1 MLGGNVRWLGHHD
14 AFKGTSKKKKKKA
27 ALSCTIIK
35 KWLMILKIKNVDFK
49 TALIFTI
56 TSSGNSTDYLHD
68 LHYISLEVKIK
79 LSAGYCI

>member
-1 MLGGNVRWLGHHD
+1 
-14 AFKGTSKKKKKKA
+14 
-27 ALSCTIIK
+27 
-35 KWLMILKIKNVDFK
+35 MILKIKNVDFK